1 MVVGLYCQ
9 EALNIFSK
17 NFFLLVH
24 IIFMN
29 LSDIFILIIDL
40 AYIVLS

>member
-17 NFFLLVH
+17 KIFLLVH

-29 LSDIFILIIDL
+29 LSDILIIDL
-40 AYIVLS
+40 AYTVLT